1 MRGKLSNCLLAKK
14 DKKNCKIET
23 WKNWIIKKQPSLF
36 NNKLKLL
43 LHFPITDSIKTTKKK
58 TVSGFAY
65 NSQMIKFRHIQV
77 YVIRNRIYH
86 YFAIKINFFD

>member
-1 MRGKLSNCLLAKK
+1 MNFYENLNEKK
-14 DKKNCKIET
+14 I
-23 WKNWIIKKQPSLF
+23 LF
-36 NNKLKLL
+36 RNNTFDYLEKLKLL